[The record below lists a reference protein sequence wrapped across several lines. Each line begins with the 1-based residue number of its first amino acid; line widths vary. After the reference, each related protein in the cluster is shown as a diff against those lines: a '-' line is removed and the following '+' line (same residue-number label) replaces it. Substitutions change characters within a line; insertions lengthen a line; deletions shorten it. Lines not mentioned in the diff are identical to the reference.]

1 MSHKVRIGV
10 IGCGSFA
17 RYHFRQFQSVK
28 EAEITALCDIVGSQF
43 DVAREA
49 FPELRGVPTYDDTG
63 QMLAAGGF
71 DAVLVSTPHTL
82 HRDQAVACLDA
93 GYHVLVDKPLATT
106 AADCRDLIAARDR
119 NGKVA
124 AVSYQRH
131 GLATFRYLRE
141 EIASGRHGRI
151 LGLNSHL
158 TQQWLQFTGG
168 TWRQAPALS
177 GGGMIGDS
185 GSHMVDVLL
194 WATGLKASRVSSM
207 MDFRGTPV
215 DIDSVTSIAF
225 EGGAYGTLTVIGD
238 ACLWHE
244 RHHVWLER
252 SAFVLEEQDLLIID
266 EQGRHVRVSHWPADL
281 SPEQNFVDAVL
292 RGVEVLAPFEYGLRT
307 IELTEAAWKSAAQ
320 GGTPVSVAS
329 L

>member
-1 MSHKVRIGV
+1 MSNSVKFGI
-10 IGCGSFA
+10 IGCGGFT
-17 RYHFRQFQSVK
+17 RYHLRQFQSVP
-28 EAEITALCDIVGSQF
+28 EAEITALCDPDGAQIEACRG
-43 DVAREA
+43 A
-49 FPELRGVPTYDDTG
+49 FPELRNVPDFRDF
-63 QMLAAGGF
+63 QDMVAAGGI
-71 DAVLVSTPHTL
+71 DAVLVGTPHTL
-82 HRDQAVACLDA
+82 HLDQTLACLDA
-93 GYHVLVDKPLATT
+93 GLHVLVDKPLAMT

-158 TQQWLQFTGG
+158 TQQWLQFTTGS
-168 TWRQAPALS
+168 WRQDPALS
-177 GGGMIGDS
+177 GGGMVGDS
-185 GSHMVDVLL
+185 GSHMVDILL
-194 WATGLKASRVSSM
+194 WATGLRADRVSSM

-225 EGGAYGTLTVIGD
+225 EGGALGTLTVIGD

-244 RHHVWLER
+244 RHHIWLER
-252 SAFVLEEQDLLIID
+252 AAFILEEQDLLIID
-266 EQGRHVRVSHWPADL
+266 EQGRHMRVSHWPADL
-281 SPEQNFVDAVL
+281 SPEQNFVDAIL
-292 RGVEVLAPFEYGLRT
+292 RGAEVLAPFECGLRT
-307 IELTEAAWKSAAQ
+307 IELTQAAWTSAEN
-320 GGTPVSVAS
+320 GGAPVAVAS